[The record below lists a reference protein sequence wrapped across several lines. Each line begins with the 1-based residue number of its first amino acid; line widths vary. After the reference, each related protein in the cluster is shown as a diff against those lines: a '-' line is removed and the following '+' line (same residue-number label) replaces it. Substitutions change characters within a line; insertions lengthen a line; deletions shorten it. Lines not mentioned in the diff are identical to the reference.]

1 MEVALD
7 YVIDVLSTA
16 DIPIQRFDK
25 PEQVKENERISRLSQ
40 RSYGEPDDATEN
52 KYVLC
57 IWNDQRH
64 SADEVVNLFTLHLK
78 KQVQFGKM
86 VAKILD
92 SYGRSRLLI
101 SGDLELMFKYKKH
114 LEKTGLIHTIR
125 STKDY
130 FREEMC
136 DTIIHWIAEIS
147 EANLNGNYLVVGE
160 IICKALLN
168 NYRVGNSTLAG
179 EVGFTPA
186 NTSLIKQVNTSLSG
200 IQIPAAG
207 TFPPQPFTMDQSNY
221 SENILTPAENVP
233 EYWTNDGNFPPNFKI
248 GDASV
253 RVQYLIFFDIRLWK
267 SLRTTLR
274 DLYISV
280 LVSNPSHKLALGHC
294 YAQLYPLI
302 AEMYVLVDREPECSI
317 VNSLSTQLFTTPSV
331 ATDISRFNYFS
342 MHMAGLYTFFTKFRI
357 GTVNC
362 VDLNSKIPEY
372 SSALKN
378 RRFGQLF
385 HDFEYILNRNTEKS
399 LVTGNTNRIKQLC
412 DFLMLFQGVLPLVR
426 EKNNHVEFE
435 SDLWIRYF
443 NCMPSVLQLANT
455 IAGGIHQ
462 CNPEQTENAIRAVS
476 SYIYSWAINT
486 KTAATEISGDV
497 PKFKFLS
504 YFDNPQCVSVDFTV
518 EDGKVS
524 LHHPIHVFLSYLIQ
538 FGKVDSAEDLR
549 RLMLPSDN
557 SIHNSEDASLSLLFD
572 FHYRVL
578 VLLSQIKIGIWVR
591 NGMSIRS
598 QMNYY
603 RDITLRDPAYCRDIF
618 MVQVS
623 LVTLNPSDTLT
634 RILDRWGLMN
644 WNSNSTY
651 DLQKRIYMIED
662 LLHYLIVFI
671 TERRQLQGLSVKDCK
686 KKYIIKEII
695 QCLAFKPMSFSEICN
710 VVPDLLTTDE
720 MFEIV
725 LSELATF
732 KRPLGVRDTGLYQLK
747 PEYIEQ
753 FDTRY
758 LHFSSPKM
766 TEAETVMKNFIHNK
780 TKKPMNQIVIEPC
793 LEPIVSGPFVNI
805 GAFTR
810 NGVFIYFILNV
821 LNFASDELQKEGDV
835 DGILGL
841 VFSLLHTAVIDDL
854 QINNPFQQTFSYMM
868 CQPLKNF
875 SEVNEASQSLAVLLV
890 KFASL
895 PIFNSYRASI
905 IRIIHL
911 IHSKN
916 SDYVTAHFAEANCQ
930 IELDISESSGDKSSE
945 KKGKDKKEF
954 AKKKQKKA
962 LAMLQKQQKKFAKKN
977 KSLIDEEFEEE
988 ENTMDT
994 DSDDWMYPHS
1004 QCILC
1009 RMPCDSKNVFG
1020 ILGYVQPSNANRSV
1034 PFEAPDWVYEAYGSV
1049 QNLDELEPEVEPE
1062 VGSEA
1067 WQNYKR
1073 EKNKKNPI
1081 GPGFPNT
1088 HVKMTTVISSC
1099 CHTLHYIC
1107 YHSHLANV
1115 INRGN
1120 QLTRNNPDDPNKF
1133 ECLCPLCRS
1142 LNNTF
1147 IPIPWKSNTRSI
1159 VNTMKTDQSYQEF
1172 LKYALNSRNFSIG
1185 ADETM
1190 IFNTK
1195 LRKQFEAFFANAC
1208 SSFSDD
1214 RYAGILHLSYDHHLH
1229 HLCENFNNPLMNL
1242 VTSLKMV
1249 GSNIH
1254 NESNRGFGHM
1264 DDFSFRNLC
1273 NCLGDTI
1280 SDLELS
1286 LRGVGYQEKPTTLV
1300 IDQIPS
1306 ISLSLIRVLAE
1317 YANTMT
1323 GYYYT
1328 VQYHDFLNRG
1338 KSDLVAVCDLPL
1350 RYTKTPFADL
1360 IGATFLHASFF
1371 EINLNH
1377 IVKSYFI
1384 IEITK
1389 ALCLLMDQFDK
1400 NAEWTKSPL
1409 LFELPEV
1416 TEPSSTS
1423 IQALSELVGFI
1434 SKQLRMNCQRHPAWK
1449 NFKFPSVFYHLLL
1462 KSVTPFLRKAAIF
1475 LYAHCAKDYT
1485 PSQLPESETYVEADR
1500 LCDFLSIPHLDAILV
1515 NMCGKG
1521 SESENSTMLVEE
1533 CISYVIMFSPSYYS
1547 IEYPGIVKLLKL
1559 SNRLD
1564 DIFLL
1569 PILRSTDPDQ
1579 SIPEPAFCLFCGEL
1593 IKVQQKPD
1601 RSKNEKGY
1609 CNMHAASCGKNVGIF
1624 LLPKRTSILFLNQSQ
1639 GSFMPAPYLDL
1650 HGESEDTM
1658 SLGCRR
1664 GRPQYL
1670 SKARYDRLVKHFWLQ
1685 HGLPDYIARK
1695 LYATLDVGGW
1705 DTL

>member
-1 MEVALD
+1 M
-7 YVIDVLSTA
+7 IDVLSTA

-25 PEQVKENERISRLSQ
+25 VEQVKENERVSRLSQ
-40 RSYGEPDDATEN
+40 NVYGEPDDATEN

-64 SADEVVNLFTLHLK
+64 STDEVVDLITLHLK
-78 KQVQFGKM
+78 KQRQFGEM
-86 VAKILD
+86 VTKVLD
-92 SYGRSRLLI
+92 SYGRSRLVI
-101 SGDLELMFKYKKH
+101 SGDLELMFNFKKH
-114 LEKTGLIHTIR
+114 LEKSGLIHTIR

-136 DTIIHWIAEIS
+136 DTIIHWIADIS
-147 EANLNGNYLVVGE
+147 QANLNGNYLVVGE

-168 NYRVGNSTLAG
+168 NYRVGNSSLAG
-179 EVGFTPA
+179 EFGFPPA
-186 NTSLIKQVNTSLSG
+186 DTSLIKQVNTSLLG

-221 SENILTPAENVP
+221 SENILVPAEHVP
-233 EYWTNDGNFPPNFKI
+233 EHWINDGQTLPSFKV

-280 LVSNPSHKLALGHC
+280 LVSNPNHKLALGHC

-331 ATDISRFNYFS
+331 ATDISKYKYFS

-362 VDLNSKIPEY
+362 VDLNTTIPEY

-455 IAGGIHQ
+455 IAGGIYQ

-476 SYIYSWAINT
+476 SYIYSWVTNT
-486 KTAATEISGDV
+486 KSTSTEISNDP
-497 PKFKFLS
+497 PKFKVLPFLGT
-504 YFDNPQCVSVDFTV
+504 PQCVSVDFTV

-538 FGKVDSAEDLR
+538 FGKIDSAEELR
-549 RLMLPSDN
+549 KLMLPSN
-557 SIHNSEDASLSLLFD
+557 GSIHQNEDASLSLLFD

-623 LVTLNPSDTLT
+623 LVTLNPADTLL
-634 RILDRWGLMN
+634 RILDRWGLIN
-644 WNSNSTY
+644 WNSNATY

-671 TERRQLQGLSVKDCK
+671 TERRQLQGLSVKECK
-686 KKYIIKEII
+686 KKYITKEII

-725 LSELATF
+725 LAELTTF
-732 KRPLGVRDTGLYQLK
+732 KPPVGIRENGLYQLK
-747 PEYIEQ
+747 PEYIAQ
-753 FDTRY
+753 FNTRY

-766 TEAETVMKNFIHNK
+766 AEAETVMKTFIHNQ
-780 TKKPMNQIVIEPC
+780 TKKPMDQIVIEPC
-793 LEPIVSGPFVNI
+793 LEPIESGPFVNI

-810 NGVFIYFILNV
+810 TDVFIHFIFSV
-821 LNFASDELQKEGDV
+821 LKFASEELQKEGDV

-841 VFSLLHTAVIDDL
+841 VFSLLHTAAIDDL
-854 QINNPFQQTFSYMM
+854 QVNNNIEQTFSYHM
-868 CQPLKNF
+868 CQPLKNV
-875 SEVNEASQSLAVLLV
+875 SETEKSSESLTLLLAS
-890 KFASL
+890 FARL
-895 PIFNSYRASI
+895 PIFNPYRSSI

-911 IHSKN
+911 IHKKN
-916 SDYVTAHFAEANCQ
+916 PEFVTAHFVEHNCQ
-930 IELDISESSGDKSSE
+930 VDLDIGENVGDKSSE

-977 KSLIDEEFEEE
+977 KTFIDEEFEEE

-994 DSDDWMYPHS
+994 DTDDWMYPHS

-1009 RMPCDSKNVFG
+1009 RMPCDSKSIFG
-1020 ILGYVQPSNANRSV
+1020 ILGFVQPSNTHRSV
-1034 PFEAPDWVYEAYGSV
+1034 PFETPEWVYEAYGSV
-1049 QNLDELEPEVEPE
+1049 QNLDEQEPEVEPE
-1062 VGSEA
+1062 VGSDK
-1067 WQNYKR
+1067 WQEYKR
-1073 EKNKKNPI
+1073 EINEKNTI
-1081 GPGFPNT
+1081 GPGFPNS
-1088 HVKMTTVISSC
+1088 HVKMKTVISSC
-1099 CHTLHYIC
+1099 CHTLHYSC
-1107 YHSHLANV
+1107 YNNHLTNV
-1115 INRGN
+1115 LNRGN
-1120 QLTRNNPDDPNKF
+1120 QLTRNNPDDPNKL

-1147 IPIPWKSNTRSI
+1147 IPIPWKANSRSI
-1159 VNTMKTDQSYQEF
+1159 VNSMKTDQSYQKF
-1172 LKYALNSRNFSIG
+1172 LSYALNSSNFEFGI
-1185 ADETM
+1185 DK
-1190 IFNTK
+1190 NTVFSPK
-1195 LRKQFEAFFANAC
+1195 LRQNFEALFTHAS

-1214 RYAGILHLSYDHHLH
+1214 RYAGMLNLAGDNSADEGL
-1229 HLCENFNNPLMNL
+1229 NKTLMNL
-1242 VTSLKMV
+1242 VTSLKLV
-1249 GSNIH
+1249 ASNIY
-1254 NESNRGFGHM
+1254 NDGNCGLGRM
-1264 DDFSFRNLC
+1264 DDFSFATIC
-1273 NCLGDTI
+1273 NSVGATI
-1280 SDLELS
+1280 SDLEMS
-1286 LRGVGYQEKPTTLV
+1286 LRGVGYQDKPTTLIV
-1300 IDQIPS
+1300 DQIPT
-1306 ISLSLIRVLAE
+1306 ISLSLIRVFTE

-1323 GYYYT
+1323 GYNFAVKYMGILDQPT
-1328 VQYHDFLNRG
+1328 E
-1338 KSDLVAVCDLPL
+1338 SDIVALGGIPI
-1350 RYTKTPFADL
+1350 KFSNSPFQDL
-1360 IGATFLHASFF
+1360 IGATFLHAPFYG
-1371 EINLNH
+1371 IDLNH
-1377 IVKSYFI
+1377 FVKSYFI
-1384 IEITK
+1384 IEI
-1389 ALCLLMDQFDK
+1389 ANVLSFLMYEFNK
-1400 NAEWTKSPL
+1400 NAEWSTNPL
-1409 LFELPEV
+1409 LFELPGV
-1416 TEPSSTS
+1416 TEASSIS
-1423 IQALSELVGFI
+1423 IQALSELVSFI
-1434 SKQLRMNCQRHPAWK
+1434 SQQLNINSQMNAAWR
-1449 NFKFPSVFYHLLL
+1449 NPKFPSVFYHLLL
-1462 KSVTPFLRKAAIF
+1462 KSVTPFLRKTAIF
-1475 LYAHCAKDYT
+1475 FYARCAKDYV
-1485 PSQLPESETYVEADR
+1485 PQQLPEFESYVEADR
-1500 LCDFLSIPHLDAILV
+1500 LCDFLNIPHLDSTLV
-1515 NMCGKG
+1515 GMCGKG
-1521 SESENSTMLVEE
+1521 TESQDSTMLVKE
-1533 CISYVIMFSPSYYS
+1533 CMNHIKSWLPSHLS

-1559 SNRLD
+1559 SKRLD
-1564 DIFLL
+1564 EIFLL
-1569 PILRSTDPDQ
+1569 PILRPTNRDQ

-1601 RSKNEKGY
+1601 RAKSDMGY
-1609 CNMHAASCGKNVGIF
+1609 CNLHRESCGRNIGIF
-1624 LLPKRTSILFLNQSQ
+1624 LLPKRASILFLNGSQ

-1670 SKARYDRLVKHFWLQ
+1670 SKARYDHLVKYFWLQ
-1685 HGLPDYIARK
+1685 HGIPDYIARK